1 MSIFRKNDA
10 KPLELGGYHR
20 SPHFKTTPTNT
31 HDAGDFRKCC
41 LLWCAVAIFRS
52 RAEWQAVCRQKP
64 AVPAH
69 AQQQEAGLD
78 TCYNKL
84 RYFSKNWFAILYS
97 LSSWLWWSFLLYC
110 GWTCLGQA
118 DRKGMHSEPSAD
130 SADLVK
136 LICNKHEYHESWV
149 KWWGRCS
156 LYHCWKGCASG
167 HPQISQ
173 IKTCWKHLGSLGLFH
188 QTMPEIRM
196 HIYIYININTNHPV
210 AGCKPPKKTYIQES
224 KSWTHC

>member
-20 SPHFKTTPTNT
+20 LPHFKTNPTNT

-136 LICNKHEYHESWV
+136 LICNKHEYHESEFNGGEGAV
-149 KWWGRCS
+149 FTIAGR
-156 LYHCWKGCASG
+156 AV
-167 HPQISQ
+167 
-173 IKTCWKHLGSLGLFH
+173 HLGIHRYHRSRH
-188 QTMPEIRM
+188 AE
-196 HIYIYININTNHPV
+196 NISV
-210 AGCKPPKKTYIQES
+210 L
-224 KSWTHC
+224 